1 MTRRLLAL
9 LAGAGLLLALVSPG
23 VAAPAREKWDTKVF
37 AKVAA
42 PGYPAYV
49 FVHRNGLVYAGT
61 YTNPAGD
68 SPAMTDDFSVS

>member
-1 MTRRLLAL
+1 MRRRLLAL
-9 LAGAGLLLALVSPG
+9 LVAAGLTATLAGP
-23 VAAPAREKWDTKVF
+23 VAAAPSREKWDTRVF

-61 YTNPAGD
+61 YTNPTGD
-68 SPAMTDDFSVS
+68 SSRSIVRD